1 MSEGAYRIIPCGD
14 DALRILCGAG
24 DIRYQI
30 AHRLGSFEA
39 WPEIIPGKSDLTVAF
54 DPHMETMDAATDRV
68 RAALLAG
75 VGVSTHVPRRIELEA
90 RFGGGEGPDLAA
102 MAERLG
108 ESETRLIEAIEASR
122 LQVDMLGFTPGFA
135 YLAGLGPALISER
148 LRHPRARVAAGSI
161 GLITGQ
167 IGLYA
172 LDGPGG
178 WPIIG
183 RVTTSLFNRL
193 DADPFLLR
201 PGDEVVI
208 LRSAA
213 V

>member
-1 MSEGAYRIIPCGD
+1 MSEGGYRIIPCGD
-14 DALRILCGAG
+14 DALRILCGEG
-24 DIRYQI
+24 DIRYLLARQ
-30 AHRLGSFEA
+30 LGSGVGGR
-39 WPEIIPGKSDLTVAF
+39 EIIPGKSDLTVAF
-54 DPHMETMDAATDRV
+54 DPHTESMDAAIDRV

-90 RFGGGEGPDLAA
+90 RFGGEEGPDLAA
-102 MAERLG
+102 LAGRLR
-108 ESETRLIEAIEASR
+108 ESEARVIEAIEASPLR
-122 LQVDMLGFTPGFA
+122 VDMLGFTPGFA
-135 YLAGLGPALISER
+135 YLAGLDPALISAR
-148 LRHPRARVAAGSI
+148 LPNPRARVAAGSI

-208 LRSAA
+208 RRSAGG
-213 V
+213 